1 MLVIFGI
8 ANPGIWSAKY
18 AEYPFRP
25 NLPNSP
31 RRVSVVYGKAA
42 ARPVA
47 GGGVFG
53 RLAGNFALWHSL
65 RQGLRRN
72 GAHRQRRDQRLSHS
86 AKASPSP
93 TPSST
98 AFQLHTSQDQQ

>member
-65 RQGLRRN
+65 REGLRRN
-72 GAHRQRRDQRLSHS
+72 QRVSHPAEPSTSPGLSSMDWRQREDG
-86 AKASPSP
+86 
-93 TPSST
+93 T
-98 AFQLHTSQDQQ
+98 

>member
-31 RRVSVVYGKAA
+31 RPVSVVYGKAA

-53 RLAGNFALWHSL
+53 PLAGHFALRHSL
-65 RQGLRRN
+65 REGLRRD
-72 GAHRQRRDQRLSHS
+72 GAQRQRRDQRVSHA
-86 AKASPSP
+86 AKL
-93 TPSST
+93 TPPCDSRQHHS
-98 AFQLHTSQDQQ
+98 